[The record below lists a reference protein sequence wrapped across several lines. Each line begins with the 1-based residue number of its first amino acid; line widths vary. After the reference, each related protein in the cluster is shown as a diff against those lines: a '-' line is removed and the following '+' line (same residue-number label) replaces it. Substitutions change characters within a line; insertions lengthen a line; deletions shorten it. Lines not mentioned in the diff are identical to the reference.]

1 MPSRYS
7 ATSAHA
13 YERLMGRW
21 SPLLARKLIGWAGI
35 APGERVLDVGC
46 GTGSLALVLAARS
59 EPAAIL
65 GIDIAAPYIAYAASR
80 SGDPRLSFA
89 TGDAVALDLPDA
101 SFDRSFSLL
110 ALNFV
115 SDPIR
120 ALAAMRRVTRPG
132 GVIAAAV
139 WDFPGGLIYQRI
151 FWDTAAA
158 LDPAADRARAR
169 HYSSPLTG
177 PGELAAA
184 FHEVGLAEIA
194 DHPNGIPGLCGLLG
208 TDRRRPRARWRLCQR
223 ARSGTVGP
231 PYCGAAPR
239 LSKRRRRWPA
249 SDGRNRLG
257 GARRR
262 SHADL
267 TCPARIM
274 PGPRN

>member
-1 MPSRYS
+1 MSAAEPAAWPS
-7 ATSAHA
+7 
-13 YERLMGRW
+13 M
-21 SPLLARKLIGWAGI
+21 
-35 APGERVLDVGC
+35 
-46 GTGSLALVLAARS
+46 LAARS

-65 GIDIAAPYIAYAASR
+65 GIDIAAPYVAFAASR
-80 SGDPRLSFA
+80 SADPRLSFA

-132 GVIAAAV
+132 GVVAAAV

-184 FHEVGLAEIA
+184 FHEVGLGEVDACSLTIRMEYRDFA
-194 DHPNGIPGLCGLLG
+194 DYWEPIENAQGPVGDYVKGLAPERL
-208 TDRRRPRARWRLCQR
+208 DRLAAAVRRA
-223 ARSGTVGP
+223 
-231 PYCGAAPR
+231 Y
-239 LSKRRRRWPA
+239 LSRRRRWPA
-249 SDGRNRLG
+249 CDGRNRLG
-257 GARRR
+257 GARCR

-267 TCPARIM
+267 TCPARITARSAQLAQKAIRRIAQRSGR
-274 PGPRN
+274 PL